1 MSFSLKHWK
10 QAVWSE
16 SPTPPTGCFNRVV
29 TESNPGCNIF
39 SGVGLGE
46 FKEGIWILSKKAV
59 ISWSWEAW
67 RGWNSCGAVVGLVGS
82 IQLLSLLNYHMIIW
96 FMSVYLETGAVLN
109 WHQLVWM
116 KHEGGKSSDDGY
128 FHHEYRAF
136 EPRPSRKSFDVPSR
150 LVFFLESS
158 ICTTFLNTLDLLC
171 LAKKWSN
178 DDEILGSSSQAPSR
192 SNWKGLGLCFSTILY
207 LCFVPMLDHGCR
219 WN

>member
-1 MSFSLKHWK
+1 MQHLLRRWPWRVQGRHLDIIKESSHILELGSL
-10 QAVWSE
+10 AGVEFLWS
-16 SPTPPTGCFNRVV
+16 R
-29 TESNPGCNIF
+29 
-39 SGVGLGE
+39 
-46 FKEGIWILSKKAV
+46 
-59 ISWSWEAW
+59 
-67 RGWNSCGAVVGLVGS
+67 VGLVGS
-82 IQLLSLLNYHMIIW
+82 TSCWVCQMIIW
-96 FMSVYLETGAVLN
+96 FLSVYLQTGAVLN